1 MLWDLKIQ
9 MLDFREKEDDEEV
22 EFFGFLGL
30 FYFWLDDCLFSWKER
45 NSRKLVPFYVH
56 ATWMD
61 ASAFNIACQCVQ
73 HMNTTK

>member
-30 FYFWLDDCLFSWKER
+30 FYF
-45 NSRKLVPFYVH
+45 
-56 ATWMD
+56 
-61 ASAFNIACQCVQ
+61 
-73 HMNTTK
+73 